1 MCEKRILTSMAAY
14 LGYPTKIIS
23 LVLVRIH
30 PTITQLKYGRLI
42 STDSSTIRMVCLRS
56 IMTHNPVITD
66 LDLKKIDSTKKYL
79 GGGLGKWYTSVK
91 QSHKYNEKF
100 QKEARY
106 LNN

>member
-66 LDLKKIDSTKKYL
+66 LDLKKNRFYQEISRWWTRK
-79 GGGLGKWYTSVK
+79 VV
-91 QSHKYNEKF
+91 HF
-100 QKEARY
+100 C
-106 LNN
+106 